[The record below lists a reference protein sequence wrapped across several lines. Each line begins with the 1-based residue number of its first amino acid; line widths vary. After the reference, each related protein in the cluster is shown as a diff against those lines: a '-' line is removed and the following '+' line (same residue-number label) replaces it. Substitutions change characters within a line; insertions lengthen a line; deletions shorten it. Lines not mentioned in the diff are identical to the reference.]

1 MEKISIIIL
10 AAGKGTRMNHYQPK
24 VLTQLNGESLIENL
38 LKTINKT
45 ESSDSVSI
53 VIGYKGQSVI
63 DKLGDKPH
71 TFGPKKVRGKYN
83 FVWQK
88 EQLGTGHAVQQCKN
102 NLENKYDSHL
112 ILYGDV
118 PFISLDT
125 IQDIIRMHQDK
136 SSILTIVTLK
146 LPDFEGIHSIYSHF
160 GKIIR
165 DDNGVI
171 KKIVEFKDASEE
183 EKKVTELNPAI
194 YCVKDEWLW
203 QNLDKIKSNNNQ
215 KEYYLTDLVNLAHQQ
230 NIKINSFVI
239 DDGFE
244 LMGINTK
251 KDLELAKR
259 LYSKNIK

>member
-10 AAGKGTRMNHYQPK
+10 AAGKGTRMNPYQPK

-63 DKLGDKPH
+63 DKLGDK
-71 TFGPKKVRGKYN
+71 YN
-83 FVWQK
+83 YIWQK
-88 EQLGTGHAVQQCKN
+88 EQLGTGHAVQQCKSS
-102 NLENKYDSHL
+102 LENKYDSHL

-136 SSILTIVTLK
+136 NSILTMVTLK

-160 GKIIR
+160 GRIIR
-165 DDNGVI
+165 DDNEEI
-171 KKIVEFKDASEE
+171 AKIIEFKDANQE

-203 QNLDKIKSNNNQ
+203 KNLDKIKSNNNQ
-215 KEYYLTDLVNLAHQQ
+215 REYYLTDLVNLAHEQ

-251 KDLELAKR
+251 EDLELARK
-259 LYSKNIK
+259 LYLKNIR